1 MKCKKTVTRM
11 RSEESDDVLQEDRMQ
26 VATQDLEYDTN
37 HVENVQAN
45 NEYVEPIDSHPDKLK
60 DDDWANLTHVEHITS
75 KFN

>member
-1 MKCKKTVTRM
+1 VQENSEEDE
-11 RSEESDDVLQEDRMQ
+11 SEESDDVLQEDRMQ